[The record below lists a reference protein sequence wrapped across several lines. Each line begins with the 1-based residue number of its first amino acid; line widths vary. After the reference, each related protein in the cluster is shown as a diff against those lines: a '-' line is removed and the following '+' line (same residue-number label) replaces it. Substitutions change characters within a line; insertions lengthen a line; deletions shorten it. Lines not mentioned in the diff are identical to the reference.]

1 MVKKIFSIRG
11 DNALE
16 SNKKLSDLIEAYIG
30 RDFNIEKR
38 ELSRHK
44 WDIVVEGLLDDIIE
58 EFYAAVKELDRPPY
72 DPLEVSPLREY
83 ESPDGLGLHVA

>member
-1 MVKKIFSIRG
+1 LVKKIFSIRG
-11 DNALE
+11 DNALG

-44 WDIVVEGLLDDIIE
+44 WDIIE